1 MRRMALILV
10 CWVPSIILQFWWFFW
25 VWQELHFINIKF
37 LDECIQFIPPTGFAL
52 RRKVSKVVKVIISTT
67 RVNSQDIM
75 VDLGNSII
83 QCIIKFHT
91 QIVNRFDVQHVMET
105 SCSSSQHANKNDFG
119 VTSSYS
125 SRSFVKQ
132 VSSFAS
138 D

>member
-25 VWQELHFINIKF
+25 GWQELHFINIKF

-52 RRKVSKVVKVIISTT
+52 WRKVTKVVKFIISTT

-83 QCIIKFHT
+83 KCIIKFRM
-91 QIVNRFDVQHVMET
+91 QIVNQLDVRLVVES
-105 SCSSSQHANKNDFG
+105 SCSSSQHTNKNDFG